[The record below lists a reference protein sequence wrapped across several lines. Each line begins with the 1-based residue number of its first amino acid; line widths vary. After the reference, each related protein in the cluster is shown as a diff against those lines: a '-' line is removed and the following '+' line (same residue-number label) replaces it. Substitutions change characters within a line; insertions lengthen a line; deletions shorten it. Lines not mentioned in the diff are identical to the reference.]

1 MHRTRR
7 HSRSLL
13 LSVSMSCMAVMLVG
27 GATGLTATVSAQEAA
42 PAAVKFKP
50 ADVQTEVSRVYV
62 FVDKTGLGHQ
72 HGVEARLKTSTLAL
86 GAETNA
92 GRLVFDMASFD
103 ADTVAARSY
112 VGLKG
117 TTDEST
123 RSAVNQNMRGQAV
136 LDVTRYP
143 TATFDIASAKATGQT
158 NSRGLPLYK
167 LEGNFTLHGVSRPL
181 TVVAEVEQTRGWLHV
196 RGNFVIN
203 QTSFGITPYSKAFG
217 AIGVADELRIFGDL
231 FVAPTEH
238 VALANIPS
246 RKQ

>member
-1 MHRTRR
+1 
-7 HSRSLL
+7 
-13 LSVSMSCMAVMLVG
+13 ML
-27 GATGLTATVSAQEAA
+27 AILTAGLPATVTAQETSQPTA
-42 PAAVKFKP
+42 KFKP
-50 ADVQTEVSRVYV
+50 ADVHTDISRVYV

-72 HGVEARLKTSTLAL
+72 HGVEARLKASTLVL
-86 GAETNA
+86 GAETDA

-103 ADTVAARSY
+103 ADTVAARAY

-117 TTDEST
+117 ITDEST
-123 RSAVNQNMRGQAV
+123 RSAVNQNMRGPAV

-143 TATFDIASAKATGQT
+143 TATFDVASAKATGQT

-167 LEGNFTLHGVSRPL
+167 LEGNFTLHGVTRPL
-181 TVVAEVEQTRGWLHV
+181 EVVADVEQTRGWLRV

-217 AIGVADELRIFGDL
+217 AIGVADELKIIGDL

-238 VALANIPS
+238 VAQANIPS
-246 RKQ
+246 RP